1 MKFSELG
8 DDDDK
13 RAAEGDGIILS
24 RWCCGRGREMITMAN
39 GLPKGMASFYHRGCG
54 WYVWLVSPF
63 FDHCIGCLVDAAA
76 PRTSREPVFF
86 SDVPLEDE
94 VLKGYVIGPSGRV
107 LGGRLIPMGCGN
119 SLPWDNPS

>member
-1 MKFSELG
+1 MG
-8 DDDDK
+8 
-13 RAAEGDGIILS
+13 GT
-24 RWCCGRGREMITMAN
+24 CT
-39 GLPKGMASFYHRGCG
+39 
-54 WYVWLVSPF
+54 VWLVSPF
-63 FDHCIGCLVDAAA
+63 FDRCVGCLVDAAA

-119 SLPWDNPS
+119 SLPWKVTQKLRCWPLTKNHFFYLG

>member
-1 MKFSELG
+1 
-8 DDDDK
+8 
-13 RAAEGDGIILS
+13 
-24 RWCCGRGREMITMAN
+24 MITMAN

-54 WYVWLVSPF
+54 WYVHCLVVSPF
-63 FDHCIGCLVDAAA
+63 FDRCVGCLVDAAA

-119 SLPWDNPS
+119 SLPSRNGDICVWSIL

>member
-1 MKFSELG
+1 M
-8 DDDDK
+8 
-13 RAAEGDGIILS
+13 
-24 RWCCGRGREMITMAN
+24 
-39 GLPKGMASFYHRGCG
+39 
-54 WYVWLVSPF
+54 
-63 FDHCIGCLVDAAA
+63 VDAAA

-119 SLPWDNPS
+119 SLPWWEIKQGQCRHMTLSYKVRKCGSVTVGSHM